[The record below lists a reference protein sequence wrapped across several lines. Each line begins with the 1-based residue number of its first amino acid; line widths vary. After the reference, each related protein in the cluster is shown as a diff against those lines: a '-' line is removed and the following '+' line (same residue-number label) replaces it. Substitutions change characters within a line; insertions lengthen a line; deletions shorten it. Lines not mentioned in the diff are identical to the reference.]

1 MADDIHTCD
10 KGERIAKLEASTEQ
24 QGSDIAEIKKDLKAL
39 NDKVDKNHEEMN
51 SELKLIRSD
60 VSEIK
65 TAVVAQSSKIDTLT
79 NTVDKSVKQIDAL
92 QSQVTEI
99 DKTTTLHTKDIKLL
113 KETTKDH
120 GERLHNVEKK
130 VWRIVAAIG
139 AAIFFLQLI
148 STMSSCSDI
157 KHFVKQMFIE
167 EQSGQTIQQ

>member
-1 MADDIHTCD
+1 MADNDHTCD
-10 KGERIAKLEASTEQ
+10 KGERIAVLEASTEQ
-24 QGSDIAEIKKDLKAL
+24 QGKDIAEIKKDLKKL

-51 SELKLIRSD
+51 NELKLIRND

-65 TAVVAQSSKIDTLT
+65 TAVVAQSAKIDALT
-79 NTVDKSVKQIDAL
+79 ATVDKSVERIDTL
-92 QSQVTEI
+92 HSKVTEI
-99 DKTTTLHTKDIKLL
+99 DKTVTIHTNDIKEL
-113 KETTKDH
+113 KETNDDH
-120 GERLHNVEKK
+120 GKRLHRVEKK

-167 EQSGQTIQQ
+167 EQNGHPIQ